1 MDSLQQINEGAW
13 LIRLPVPWELES
25 VNAFLFRCQEGWLL
39 LDCGLGDEATAEVF
53 DQALAEIGIEWR
65 AITKIVVSHMHPDHF
80 GGAARARRLSGA
92 PVYMNV
98 VEAKLVSPRD
108 PDEVFF
114 EATEN
119 YMRRHGVPEDDITT
133 LREQSKKFADTMER
147 FVPDHG
153 LDEGDVFEYVGGRLQ
168 AISAPG
174 HSPALICFYDPAN
187 KTLFS
192 TDAVLERIT
201 PNIGLHHF
209 SDGNPLGQYFDS
221 LAKLEA
227 LDVDLVVPGHGR
239 PFEGLGDWIASTRRH
254 HRKRCNRIVEVLGPG
269 EMHGFDVA
277 KAVWGAKRPLGQLR
291 MALAEGL
298 AHLVFQARSGEV
310 DRIAKDDV
318 DYWRLPAA

>member
-1 MDSLQQINEGAW
+1 MDSLQQIHDGAW
-13 LIRLPVPWELES
+13 LVRLPVPWELKS
-25 VNAFLFRCQEGWLL
+25 VNAFVFRQDDGWLL
-39 LDCGLGDEATAEVF
+39 LDCGLGDKATAEVL
-53 DQALAEIGIEWR
+53 DAALAEIGIEWR

-92 PVYMNV
+92 PVYMNSI
-98 VEAKLVSPRD
+98 EAKLVSPRD

-114 EATEN
+114 EATEI
-119 YMRRHGVPEDDITT
+119 YMRQHGVAEDDIAT
-133 LREQSKKFADTMER
+133 LREQSRKFADTMER

-153 LDEGDVFEYVGGRLQ
+153 LEEGDVFEYVGGRLE
-168 AISAPG
+168 AVSAPG
-174 HSPALICFYDPAN
+174 HSPALICFYDAEN
-187 KTLFS
+187 KTLYS

-254 HRKRCNRIVEVLGPG
+254 HRKRCDRIVKVLSEG
-269 EMHGFDVA
+269 EMHGFAVA
-277 KAVWGAKRPLGQLR
+277 GAVWGAHRPLGQLR
-291 MALAEGL
+291 MAMAEGL

-310 DRIAKDDV
+310 EKAPRDGV
-318 DYWRLPAA
+318 DYWRLPAS